1 MPGRTGTHDIA
12 FLLATTNPVTNGSLS
27 FQEIADALDADTAAY
42 TGIVRDQLA
51 DLAVFKS
58 GEAARIG
65 AYGGS
70 AAGSLMKVGE
80 YGRAPTQRGAAVAAL
95 AFPLD
100 KYQYNVGWT
109 AEWLKRK
116 SPADFARST
125 QAVQQGWAQRVTA
138 EIKRAIF
145 GPTNYNFTDHLV
157 DNTVLAVKRL
167 VNADSAVIPN
177 GPNGET
183 FTGSSH
189 THYLG
194 SAALDVAAVNANLAH
209 LVEHGHT
216 SRVRMYIAAAN
227 ETAFRALTGFQ
238 AYTDP
243 RLILGT
249 QANQPGQRLDI
260 TKTDNRAIG
269 LFGVAEIWVKPWMI
283 ADYLFSF
290 DAGSPNKP
298 LRVREDQPGS
308 LNIQR
313 AAQFEDHPL
322 HVDFFESYFGIGVET
337 RTNGVVSYV
346 ANSTYAS
353 PTISNP

>member
-51 DLAVFKS
+51 DLATFKS
-58 GEAARIG
+58 GEGARIG

-80 YGRAPTQRGAAVAAL
+80 YGRAPTQRAAAVAAL
-95 AFPLD
+95 GFPLD

-116 SPADFARST
+116 SAADFARST

-145 GPTNYNFTDHLV
+145 LPLNYNFTDHLV
-157 DNTVLAVKRL
+157 DNSVLAVKRL

-194 SAALDVAAVNANLAH
+194 SAALDIAAVNANLAH
-209 LVEHGHT
+209 LTEHGHT

-227 ETAFRALTGFQ
+227 ETAFRALVGFTP
-238 AYTDP
+238 YTDP

-249 QANQPGQRLDI
+249 QANQPGARLDI

-283 ADYLFSF
+283 ANYLFSF
-290 DAGSPNKP
+290 DAGSPNKT

-308 LNIQR
+308 MNIQR

-337 RTNGVVSYV
+337 RTNGVVTYF
-346 ANSTYAS
+346 ANATYAA
-353 PTISNP
+353 PTITNP